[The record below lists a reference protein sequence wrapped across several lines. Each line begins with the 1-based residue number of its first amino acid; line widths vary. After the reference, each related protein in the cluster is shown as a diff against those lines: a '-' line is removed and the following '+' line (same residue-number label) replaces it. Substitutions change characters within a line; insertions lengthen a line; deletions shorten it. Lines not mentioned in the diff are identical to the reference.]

1 MYAQGC
7 YQRVVAQIAR
17 PGADVFVQT
26 DVWALALDAMYE
38 LERTGAFENRA
49 GEWSFWKQGN
59 PYGVR
64 SWREQNAEETGLP
77 IWRML
82 YGRR

>member
-1 MYAQGC
+1 MS
-7 YQRVVAQIAR
+7 
-17 PGADVFVQT
+17 
-26 DVWALALDAMYE
+26 E

-49 GEWSFWKQGN
+49 GESSFWNQGD

-64 SWREQNAEETGLP
+64 SWREPEPEEMGLP

-82 YGRR
+82 YRLR